1 MSVKSKRVSKMR
13 RKSKSFQKRKNTRQ
27 TRKRSQS
34 RRKRIRFNLKGG
46 CGCEMTGGER
56 CEMTGGERQRQRG
69 GTALIPQDLTNMG
82 RVGVHDVTTTW
93 NGVAGVSNVHNPSP
107 LPEVQGPLQL

>member
-13 RKSKSFQKRKNTRQ
+13 RKSKSFQKRKHTRQ

-34 RRKRIRFNLKGG
+34 RKKRVRFNFKGG

-56 CEMTGGERQRQRG
+56 ERQRG

-93 NGVAGVSNVHNPSP
+93 NGVAGVSNAHNPSP
-107 LPEVQGPLQL
+107 LPEVQGQSLQL

>member
-1 MSVKSKRVSKMR
+1 MLYYMSVKSKSKKMR
-13 RKSKSFQKRKNTRQ
+13 NKSKSFQKRKHTRQ

-34 RRKRIRFNLKGG
+34 RKKRVRFNLKGG
-46 CGCEMTGGER
+46 CGCEMTGGKKQ
-56 CEMTGGERQRQRG
+56 GQRG
-69 GTALIPQDLTNMG
+69 GTDLMPQDLTNMG

-93 NGVAGVSNVHNPSP
+93 NAIGGISNVHNPSP